1 MPDEIQANE
10 SIGKDVSRRESVRL
24 AAAIILGAGLGVPSE
39 LLGMA
44 PTAARLQLKFYKAAS
59 DGGDLVGS
67 LELTDAVTS
76 FIGSAAGARAQLKW
90 YDWEAREL
98 GTMGIPSMIQEK
110 TRALVGKLPPEE

>member
-1 MPDEIQANE
+1 MQDEKPQEEPEVAE
-10 SIGKDVSRRESVRL
+10 VSRRDSVRI
-24 AAAIILGAGLGVPSE
+24 AAAMILGAGLGVPSQ

-44 PTAARLQLKFYKAAS
+44 PAAARLQLKFYKAAS

-76 FIGSAAGARAQLKW
+76 FIGSADGARAQLKW
-90 YDWEAREL
+90 YDWASREL

-110 TRALVGKLPPEE
+110 MRALVSKLPPEE

>member
-1 MPDEIQANE
+1 MQDENKAE
-10 SIGKDVSRRESVRL
+10 EPRVADVSRRDSVRL

-67 LELTDAVTS
+67 MELTDAVTS

-90 YDWEAREL
+90 YDWDAREL

-110 TRALVGKLPPEE
+110 MRALVAKLPPEE